1 MPDAPETPQE
11 EQPSKQYEL
20 NEQDTRHVGAI
31 PERATDHENIIQS
44 DSAAGKY
51 LPSPKGGDQGGGSK
65 GHSYIGKEEL
75 SDGTIIYYYGDGV
88 KSIHHPDPKKASRQ
102 YHMNAQKVHRNAAG
116 KFGSVSGNMARA
128 HESAARGHDMAAS
141 AKSPTTKGTAPK
153 TDIKRLRRDRAIVE
167 ETQRK
172 IGQGTSGA
180 DRAYADQS
188 ETPRRRRL
196 GGTSEPEKMSKLVK
210 DFADFTKEFSD
221 GTVAVASDP
230 GVFTP
235 TYGSGPAK
243 KKSKR
248 SGVEKLDNFLGRGNK
263 KVAKANDASVSTTVA
278 NFATSVVK
286 EASRG
291 LKLLD
296 MKKGDT
302 IEKSNAFVGGFD
314 SSVPMRDTK
323 PNFPKQAVPAKA
335 EQPKQE
341 DKLGRP
347 KVIQA
352 QMDESLGIQNE
363 KTEEEDFEKFYEMFK
378 EYFSDEE
385 LAEDTNDSRDSK
397 ERLDTEKT
405 VGGNLD

>member
-11 EQPSKQYEL
+11 EQSSKQYEL

-31 PERATDHENIIQS
+31 PERAADHENVIAP
-44 DSAAGKY
+44 DSNAGKY
-51 LPSPKGGDQGGGSK
+51 LPKGDDEGSK
-65 GHSYIGKEEL
+65 GHSYVGKEEL

-88 KSIHHPDPKKASRQ
+88 KSIHHPDPQKASRQ
-102 YHMNAQKVHRNAAG
+102 FHVNAQKVHRNASG
-116 KFGSVSGNMARA
+116 KLASVDGGMSRA
-128 HESAARGHDMAAS
+128 HESAAQGHDMAAK
-141 AKSPTTKGTAPK
+141 AKFPTAKGAAPK

-210 DFADFTKEFSD
+210 DFADFTKEFAD

-248 SGVEKLDNFLGRGNK
+248 SGVEKLDNFLGRGRG
-263 KVAKANDASVSTTVA
+263 KVTKASDASVSTTVA

-286 EASRG
+286 EAGRG

-296 MKKGDT
+296 VRKGDT
-302 IEKSNAFVGGFD
+302 IKKSNAFVGGFD

-323 PNFPKQAVPAKA
+323 PNLPKQATPAKA
-335 EQPKQE
+335 QQPKQE

-397 ERLDTEKT
+397 ERLDTEKA
-405 VGGNLD
+405 VRSNVD